1 MSMTIQACA
10 LCGNFLDDDG
20 ECGEC
25 SHSDNST
32 LSFQVGGNHYKDSAI
47 QPIEYITANNLN
59 FLEGNIVKYVSRYK
73 KKNGLEDLMKLK
85 QYVEFLIDDYTKEAK
100 R

>member
-1 MSMTIQACA
+1 MSMTIQACS

-20 ECGEC
+20 KCGEC
-25 SHSDNST
+25 SHADNST
-32 LSFQVGGNHYKDSAI
+32 LSFQVGGNHYKDSTI
-47 QPIEYITANNLN
+47 QPIEYIMANNLN